1 MVGHYPESTT
11 EAVGTAAGAALGNEF
26 SGGSFK
32 PFGALLGAVIG
43 NKIGEKIS
51 PPKRVMPGIYTH
63 CGKAYSSSRKYHCWL
78 WELLSLKIEISKL

>member
-1 MVGHYPESTT
+1 MSSATSSPMVGHYQESTT
-11 EAVGTAAGAALGNEF
+11 EAVGTVAGAALGNEF

-51 PPKRVMPGIYTH
+51 PPKEMRNLHSLWKGLQKPG
-63 CGKAYSSSRKYHCWL
+63 RKYHCWL
-78 WELLSLKIEISKL
+78 